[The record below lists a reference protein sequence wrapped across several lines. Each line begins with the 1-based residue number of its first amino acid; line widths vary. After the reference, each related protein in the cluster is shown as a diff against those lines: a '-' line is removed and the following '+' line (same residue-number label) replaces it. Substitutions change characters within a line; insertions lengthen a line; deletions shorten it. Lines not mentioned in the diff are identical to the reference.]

1 MKRNCSKI
9 LSFVLALSMMLSNC
23 PTTLVN
29 AKGTD
34 TTEVVSTETT
44 GAESKTDLSSVTT
57 VKEVSTD
64 DNVSNVSEV
73 TTQTASNCN

>member
-9 LSFVLALSMMLSNC
+9 LSFVLAISMVLGNC

-34 TTEVVSTETT
+34 TTEVVST
-44 GAESKTDLSSVTT
+44 
-57 VKEVSTD
+57 
-64 DNVSNVSEV
+64 
-73 TTQTASNCN
+73 